1 MTLTTAPGFEPEHEQ
16 RLAAFGLSNAI
27 MHDGLRAGATRAAN
41 RSALALETSPGTD
54 IYHDGMEALAQLLAP
69 DGWRSLSIDRQPRL
83 VHPEGALSFAVSSAI
98 NVGRA
103 NLRAPRTRRKG
114 TATRNSLGAGLSV
127 PTLFETEDDQLAELA
142 RTAEK
147 APFYFLLF
155 ERIAVGKPGLL
166 LEFSRPAAMTNGGS
180 VVEWADRIPVPFLD
194 LEGDLSVFD
203 EPGDDEFDVAVEP
216 R

>member
-1 MTLTTAPGFEPEHEQ
+1 MILTTAPAFESDQER

-27 MHDGLRAGATRAAN
+27 LHDGLRAGATRAAN

-54 IYHDGMEALAQLLAP
+54 IYHDGMEGLAQILSP
-69 DGWRSLSIDRQPRL
+69 NGWRLLPIDKQPRL
-83 VHPEGALSFAVSSAI
+83 VHPDGILSFAVSSAI

-114 TATRNSLGAGLSV
+114 IATRNSLSAQPSA
-127 PTLFETEDDQLAELA
+127 PTLFETADAKLAELA
-142 RTAEK
+142 RVAGE

-155 ERIAVGKPGLL
+155 ERIAVGTTGLL
-166 LEFSRPAAMTNGGS
+166 LEFSRPATMSHGGS
-180 VVEWADRIPVPFLD
+180 VVEWADRIPVPLLD

-203 EPGDDEFDVAVEP
+203 EPGDDEFDVAIEP